1 MYTQEQK
8 DVIESIFG
16 GNYTPEQAALV
27 AAEMGWSVETARPL
41 TVAAVLPAVTDLL
54 GVLAELEVAGQELA
68 ASLDA
73 VPVSE
78 AAPAAEAANA
88 VVAAGISES
97 TDKIAS
103 AAAKIAALQ
112 AKGRQVQNLVGFG
125 LSDGDKIA
133 AYKNG
138 VTTTNNALYAL
149 QSLCSALLKGRTLPA
164 AVTPP
169 AKDVSSAYAGG
180 GYKYEI
186 RRNGGSV
193 SGDSWQELF
202 KAARQAWPYA
212 GSFGNSRV
220 NMREYLLEDKFPLA
234 VKRALDGA
242 HLYAD
247 GVHIYTFLAPQK

>member
-68 ASLDA
+68 ASLAAAASEDGNAA
-73 VPVSE
+73 V
-78 AAPAAEAANA
+78 
-88 VVAAGISES
+88 
-97 TDKIAS
+97 S
-103 AAAKIAALQ
+103 AAASKIAALQ
-112 AKGRQVQNLVGFG
+112 ARGRQVQNLIGFG

-138 VTTTNNALYAL
+138 VTTTNNALYSL
-149 QSLCSALLKGRTLPA
+149 QSLCSALLKGRPLPA
-164 AVTPP
+164 SVTPP
-169 AKDVSSAYAGG
+169 AKAGG
-180 GYKYEI
+180 KYKYEI
-186 RRNGGSV
+186 RRNGSSV
-193 SGDSWQELF
+193 GGDSWTELF
-202 KAARQAWPYA
+202 EAARQAWPYA

-234 VKRALDGA
+234 VKCALDGA

>member
-8 DVIESIFG
+8 EVIADIFG
-16 GNYTPEQAALV
+16 ANYSPEQAALV
-27 AAEMGWSVETARPL
+27 ATEMGWSVETAQTL
-41 TVAAVLPAVTDLL
+41 SVAAVLPAVADLL

-68 ASLDA
+68 SALDA

-88 VVAAGISES
+88 VAAAGISES

-149 QSLCSALLKGRTLPA
+149 QSLCSALLKDRPLPV

-169 AKDVSSAYAGG
+169 AKSGG
-180 GYKYEI
+180 KYKYEI
-186 RRNGGSV
+186 RRNGSSV
-193 SGDSWQELF
+193 SGDSWTELF
-202 KAARQAWPYA
+202 EAARQAWPFV
-212 GSFGNSRV
+212 GNFGKSRV
-220 NMREYLLEDKFPLA
+220 NMREYLADDKFPLA

-242 HLYAD
+242 HMYCD
-247 GVHIYTFLAPQK
+247 GVHIYTFLSPQK

>member
-68 ASLDA
+68 ASLA
-73 VPVSE
+73 AAASE
-78 AAPAAEAANA
+78 DGNAAASADGNAA
-88 VVAAGISES
+88 VAAA
-97 TDKIAS
+97 AS
-103 AAAKIAALQ
+103 KIAALQ
-112 AKGRQVQNLVGFG
+112 ARGRQVQNLIGFG

-138 VTTTNNALYAL
+138 VTTTNNALYSL
-149 QSLCSALLKGRTLPA
+149 QSLCSALLKGRPLPA
-164 AVTPP
+164 SVTPP
-169 AKDVSSAYAGG
+169 AKAGG
-180 GYKYEI
+180 KYKYEI
-186 RRNGGSV
+186 RRNGSSV
-193 SGDSWQELF
+193 GGDSWTELF
-202 KAARQAWPYA
+202 EAARQAWPYA

-247 GVHIYTFLAPQK
+247 GMHIYTFLAPQK

>member
-68 ASLDA
+68 ASLA
-73 VPVSE
+73 AAASE
-78 AAPAAEAANA
+78 DGNAA
-88 VVAAGISES
+88 VAAA
-97 TDKIAS
+97 AS
-103 AAAKIAALQ
+103 KIAALQ
-112 AKGRQVQNLVGFG
+112 ARGRQVQNLIGFG

-138 VTTTNNALYAL
+138 VTTTNNALYSL
-149 QSLCSALLKGRTLPA
+149 QSLCSALLKGRPLPA
-164 AVTPP
+164 SVTPP
-169 AKDVSSAYAGG
+169 AKAGG
-180 GYKYEI
+180 KYKYEI
-186 RRNGGSV
+186 RRNGSSV
-193 SGDSWQELF
+193 GGDSWTELF
-202 KAARQAWPYA
+202 EAARQAWPYA

>member
-68 ASLDA
+68 ASL
-73 VPVSE
+73 
-78 AAPAAEAANA
+78 AAAASADGNAAASADGNA
-88 VVAAGISES
+88 AASADGNAAVAAA
-97 TDKIAS
+97 AS
-103 AAAKIAALQ
+103 KIAALQ
-112 AKGRQVQNLVGFG
+112 ARGRQVQNLIGFG

-138 VTTTNNALYAL
+138 VTTTNNALYSL

-234 VKRALDGA
+234 VKCALDGA

>member
-68 ASLDA
+68 ASLAAAASEDGNAA
-73 VPVSE
+73 V
-78 AAPAAEAANA
+78 
-88 VVAAGISES
+88 
-97 TDKIAS
+97 S
-103 AAAKIAALQ
+103 AAASKIAALQ
-112 AKGRQVQNLVGFG
+112 ARGRQVQNLIGFG

-138 VTTTNNALYAL
+138 VTTTNNAIYSL

-169 AKDVSSAYAGG
+169 AKGVSSAYAGG

-234 VKRALDGA
+234 VKCALDGA